1 MCKEY
6 ANLSPY
12 FCYNS
17 PAMFLV
23 TGGTGFIGNV
33 LIRHLTDLGYPVK
46 LLIHPSMKTPALPRG
61 LPLDV
66 TVTDLNDER
75 GLRAAMKGVD
85 AVYHLASAE
94 SLGRK
99 AELTKVDIHGTH
111 SVVNAAAQAK
121 VDRFFYLSHLNA
133 DRVSAYPLLKAK
145 AIAEHHI
152 KTSGIPYTIFRS
164 AVAFGKGDHFSNGL
178 AFLLKVSPYF
188 VILPDK
194 GSTLLQP
201 IWVEDLATVMT
212 WSLDLP
218 ETLNQTIEVGG
229 PEYLSFLD
237 ICKMIASA
245 ININRRYINV
255 SPVFLNI
262 LTELLEIIMPS
273 FPTSVFWNDYLATDR
288 ITSLE
293 TIPRMFDL
301 LPARM
306 SQRLGYLEGKSFRKN
321 WWRMILQ
328 RKRTPIQWD

>member
-1 MCKEY
+1 
-6 ANLSPY
+6 
-12 FCYNS
+12 
-17 PAMFLV
+17 MFLV
-23 TGGTGFIGNV
+23 SGGTGFIGNI

-46 LLIHPSMKTPALPRG
+46 LLIRPSKTTPALPKG
-61 LPLDV
+61 LPLEV

-99 AELTKVDIHGTH
+99 AELTKVDIQGTQ

-121 VDRFFYLSHLNA
+121 IDRFFYLSHLDA
-133 DRVSAYPLLKAK
+133 DQASAFPLLKAK
-145 AIAEHHI
+145 GIAENHI
-152 KTSGIPYTIFRS
+152 KSSGIPYTIFRS
-164 AVAFGKGDHFSNGL
+164 SVAFGKGDHFTNGL
-178 AFLLKVSPYF
+178 AFLLKVSPYY
-188 VILPDK
+188 VMLPDQ

-218 ETLNQTIEVGG
+218 ATINQTIEVGG
-229 PEYLSFLD
+229 PEYLSLLQ
-237 ICKMIASA
+237 ISKMIASA
-245 ININRRYINV
+245 IRINRRFINV

-262 LTELLEIIMPS
+262 LTELIEIIMPN

-288 ITSLE
+288 ITSLDVL
-293 TIPRMFDL
+293 PGMFDL

-321 WWRMILQ
+321 WWRIILQ
-328 RKRTPIQWD
+328 RKRTTIQWD

>member
-1 MCKEY
+1 
-6 ANLSPY
+6 
-12 FCYNS
+12 
-17 PAMFLV
+17 MFLV
-23 TGGTGFIGNV
+23 TGGTGFIGNI

-46 LLIHPSMKTPALPRG
+46 LLIRPSKTTPALPKG
-61 LPLDV
+61 LPLEI

-99 AELTKVDIHGTH
+99 AELTKVDIQGTQ

-121 VDRFFYLSHLNA
+121 IDRFFYLSHLDA
-133 DRVSAYPLLKAK
+133 DQASAFPLLKAK
-145 AIAEHHI
+145 GIAENFI

-164 AVAFGKGDHFSNGL
+164 SVAFGKGDHFTNGL
-178 AFLLKVSPYF
+178 AFLLKVSPYY
-188 VILPDK
+188 VMLPDQ

-201 IWVEDLATVMT
+201 VWVEDLATVMT

-218 ETLNQTIEVGG
+218 ATINQTIEVGG
-229 PEYLSFLD
+229 PEYLSLLQ
-237 ICKMIASA
+237 ISKMIASA
-245 ININRRYINV
+245 IRINRRFINV

-262 LTELLEIIMPS
+262 LTELIEIIMPN

-288 ITSLE
+288 ITSLDVL
-293 TIPRMFDL
+293 PGMFDL

-321 WWRMILQ
+321 WWRIILQ
-328 RKRTPIQWD
+328 RKRTTIQWD